1 MTITSPYLALCSSTS
16 SLAQR
21 AGFFYAAGAFRLSF
35 QVDTNACLA
44 CPLPLKEDTLG
55 PTTAFDSDLGQ
66 AEKARAT
73 PRLALVSVTDARL
86 RYPVEMRRT
95 VFFVMSAFVV
105 VVVVVVAV
113 VFVAVVAVV
122 IFASLHLSLLTFL
135 AILFRN
141 TAMCNA
147 SAHLTV
153 SFPRGAYVSG

>member
-1 MTITSPYLALCSSTS
+1 MTITSLYLALCSSTS

-73 PRLALVSVTDARL
+73 PRLALVSVADASL

-95 VFFVMSAFVV
+95 VFFYVCFCCCCCCCRCCR
-105 VVVVVVAV
+105 
-113 VFVAVVAVV
+113 
-122 IFASLHLSLLTFL
+122 LRRCRRCRHLRIPAPLPPHFSSH
-135 AILFRN
+135 I
-141 TAMCNA
+141 
-147 SAHLTV
+147 V
-153 SFPRGAYVSG
+153 S